1 MKVQTK
7 AGCLYQ
13 LLVPAL
19 VVMHYAQWNELVW
32 WFRDPLE
39 ESGRTLRMRERQ
51 KGRPMRDMKRLLRN
65 ALVVCL
71 FPAVSGI
78 GTSAQTPKAMT
89 IQATAMGTSTQM
101 GRLYQVN
108 IYIQQYSTP
117 EERQLLIKAF
127 KTKGQDGLIDVLQD
141 LKPKGRVR
149 FASGGVGNDVKYIME
164 LPPEKGA
171 RRLRL
176 VTDRNLA
183 FGELYHGTRSRE
195 HSVGAIELVLTP
207 DGKGSGTVLP
217 ACRITVDKKKQQVE
231 IETYQNPWKL
241 SNFIISN
248 D

>member
-1 MKVQTK
+1 
-7 AGCLYQ
+7 
-13 LLVPAL
+13 
-19 VVMHYAQWNELVW
+19 
-32 WFRDPLE
+32 
-39 ESGRTLRMRERQ
+39 
-51 KGRPMRDMKRLLRN
+51 MRDMKRLRRS

-71 FPAVSGI
+71 FPVLASMA
-78 GTSAQTPKAMT
+78 TSAQAQKSMT

-101 GRLYQVN
+101 GKLYNVN
-108 IYIQQYSTP
+108 IYIQQYSTQD
-117 EERQLLIKAF
+117 ERQALINAF
-127 KTKGQDGLIDVLQD
+127 KQKGQDGLIDVLED

-149 FASGGVGNDVKYIME
+149 FASGGVGNDVKYIIE
-164 LPPEKGA
+164 LPSEKKGE

-195 HSVGAIELVLTP
+195 HSVGAVELVLTP

-217 ACRITVDKKKQQVE
+217 ACRITMNKKKQQVE